1 MSSCNDSRTSNR
13 LSGKPPNPN
22 KAVLPWTARVPVL
35 LAVRLL
41 GGSGEMRPLRSAIR
55 LPACDAR
62 AAQFESQRMEPGG
75 QSQNIPVQS
84 AQTNA
89 AAPPKRGNV
98 RRSRPLRVL
107 DVQ

>member
-1 MSSCNDSRTSNR
+1 
-13 LSGKPPNPN
+13 
-22 KAVLPWTARVPVL
+22 
-35 LAVRLL
+35 
-41 GGSGEMRPLRSAIR
+41 MRPLRSAIR

-62 AAQFESQRMEPGG
+62 AAQFESRRMEPGR

-89 AAPPKRGNV
+89 AAPPKSGNV

-107 DVQ
+107 DVQIYRVCEDVTEGLIYLMVIFSPWAFGTTQPWSIWTMNLAGYLLGGY